1 MCTPATLPSCFGDAD
16 FTHPDPGTGVALP
29 RSEGRVFIG
38 FVTGASGETNTVKD
52 PVKAGQEL
60 VLYHRTDGGGDRV
73 VTFDSA
79 FDAAGN
85 TVATFG
91 TAGHVAHFISIA
103 VGTGWKW
110 RLNGSNFMASYPDE
124 GLKIGGV
131 IVDPNVI
138 VRHTMLLNADQ
149 VDQAFFIA
157 DRAYQV
163 VGITEI
169 HAVAGNDG
177 SAVNMQ
183 VTKDTGTN
191 APGAGADLLTN
202 NTNAGFNMKG
212 TANTLQTGT
221 LTATA
226 ADLVMAAGD
235 RLSVDF
241 AGNVATLAGTVVS
254 VVLKPV

>member
-38 FVTGASGETNTVKD
+38 FVTGASGETNTVEA

-91 TAGHVAHFISIA
+91 TAGHFAHFVSIA

-110 RLNGSNFMASYPDE
+110 RLNGSNFLASYVAD
-124 GLKIGGV
+124 GLKIDGV
-131 IVDPNVI
+131 IVSPYKLVVANLV
-138 VRHTMLLNADQ
+138 LNSHC
-149 VDQAFFIA
+149 VDQCIFIA
-157 DRAYQV
+157 DRAYEV
-163 VGITEI
+163 VRVDEV
-169 HAVAGNDG
+169 HATAGNDAG
-177 SAVNMQ
+177 AVNLQ
-183 VTKDTGTN
+183 LTKDTGTN
-191 APGAGADLLTN
+191 APGAGTDLLTN
-202 NTNAGFNMKG
+202 NTNAGFNLKG
-212 TANTLQTGT
+212 TANTVQNGT
-221 LTATA
+221 LTATTA
-226 ADLVMAAGD
+226 SLQLAAGD
-235 RLSVDF
+235 RLSLDF
-241 AGNVATLAGTVVS
+241 AGTITTLAGVQVTVA
-254 VVLKPV
+254 LKPI